1 MTLSSPRLSVLLP
14 VILIIISMASI
25 QGGAALAKTLFP
37 LIGASGVTVLRLSIG
52 TLILCII
59 FKPWR
64 TRFIGN
70 RWPLL
75 VYGVTLGA
83 MNFLF
88 YLSLRTV
95 PLGIAVALEFT
106 GPLAVAMLSS
116 RRVIDFLWVILA
128 ILGLWFLLPLGR
140 NIGNIDLP
148 GAFCALAAGCC
159 WALYILFG
167 RKAGANHGPETVA
180 IGSFIAAVI
189 FCPIGLIYSDMTLFS
204 LEILPIGIAVA
215 IFSTALPYSLEMI
228 ALTRLPAKTFSTL
241 MSLEPAVAAI
251 SGMLFLNEHLSFIQ
265 WIALIL
271 IITASTGATITI
283 KPTESI
289 KQDNH
294 HSAA

>member
-1 MTLSSPRLSVLLP
+1 MTLSSPRLSVFFP
-14 VILIIISMASI
+14 VFLIIVSMVSI
-25 QGGAALAKTLFP
+25 QSGAALAKTLFP
-37 LIGASGVTVLRLSIG
+37 LIGATGVTALRLSIG
-52 TLILCII
+52 TLILCAI

-64 TRFIGN
+64 VRSRGN
-70 RWPLL
+70 RLPLL
-75 VYGVTLGA
+75 IYGAMLGG

-128 ILGLWFLLPLGR
+128 ILGLWFLLPLGH
-140 NIGNIDLP
+140 NIGNVDLP
-148 GAFCALAAGCC
+148 GALCALGSGTC

-189 FCPIGLIYSDMTLFS
+189 FCPVGLIYSDTALFS
-204 LEILPIGIAVA
+204 SSILPIGIAVA

-228 ALTRLPAKTFSTL
+228 ALTRLPARTFSTL
-241 MSLEPAVAAI
+241 MSLEPAIAAI
-251 SGMLFLNEHLSFIQ
+251 SGMLFLSEHLSLIQ
-265 WIALIL
+265 WIALLL
-271 IITASTGATITI
+271 IITASVGATMTI
-283 KPTESI
+283 KTNRE
-289 KQDNH
+289 NN
-294 HSAA
+294 HSAP